1 LNQLISQATFWHNS
15 VSFYQILQ
23 EIDFLKATKKQYQ
36 RSHFIIEDI
45 KAALELLELSA
56 DKELLQEAQTNLTQ
70 LQQEL
75 ETLEIQQ
82 LLSDPCD
89 QKGAFLAIT
98 AEVGG
103 IDAQD
108 WAAMLLQLYYRWAL
122 NHNHK
127 VHLVQ
132 ESAGDLGGFK
142 HATLEITGRYAYG

>member
-1 LNQLISQATFWHNS
+1 LNQLVSQTTFWDNS
-15 VSFYQILQ
+15 VAFYQTLQ
-23 EIDFLKATKKQYQ
+23 EIESLNATKKQYQ
-36 RSHFIIEDI
+36 RSHFILDEIE
-45 KAALELLELSA
+45 AALELLESYA
-56 DKELLQEAQTNLTQ
+56 DEELLQEVQTNLNQ

-98 AEVGG
+98 AEVGS
-103 IDAQD
+103 IDAQH
-108 WAAMLLQLYYRWAL
+108 WAAMLLQLYHRWAV

-127 VHLVQ
+127 VYLVQ

-142 HATLEITGRYAYG
+142 HATLEIPGCYAYG

>member
-1 LNQLISQATFWHNS
+1 MNQLIAQLTFWNNS
-15 VSFYQILQ
+15 VTFYQKLQ
-23 EIDFLKATKKQYQ
+23 EIEFLNAKKKQYQ
-36 RSHFIIEDI
+36 RSHFILEDI

-56 DKELLQEAQTNLTQ
+56 DEELLQEAQSNLTQ

-75 ETLEIQQ
+75 ETVEIEQF
-82 LLSDPCD
+82 LSDPCD

-98 AEVGG
+98 AEVGS

-108 WAAMLLQLYYRWAL
+108 WAAMLLQLYHRWAV

-127 VHLVQ
+127 VYLVQ

>member
-1 LNQLISQATFWHNS
+1 MNQLVCQPTFWHNS
-15 VSFYQILQ
+15 VTSRQTLQ
-23 EIDFLKATKKQYQ
+23 EIDSLNAQKKQYQ
-36 RSHFIIEDI
+36 RSHFILEDI

-56 DKELLQEAQTNLTQ
+56 DEELLQEAQTNLTQ

-75 ETLEIQQ
+75 ETVEIEQF
-82 LLSDPCD
+82 LSDPCD

-98 AEVGG
+98 AEVGS
-103 IDAQD
+103 IDAQN
-108 WAAMLLQLYYRWAL
+108 WAAMLLQLYYRWAV

>member
-1 LNQLISQATFWHNS
+1 MIYQATFWGDS
-15 VSFYQILQ
+15 ASFYQILK
-23 EIDFLKATKKQYQ
+23 EIDFLNATKKKYQ
-36 RSHFIIEDI
+36 RLHFILEDI

-56 DKELLQEAQTNLTQ
+56 DEELLQEAQANLTQ

-75 ETLEIQQ
+75 EIVEIQQ
-82 LLSDPCD
+82 LLSDPHD

-98 AEVGG
+98 AEVGS
-103 IDAQD
+103 IDAQS
-108 WAAMLLQLYYRWAL
+108 WAAMLLHLYHRWAV

-127 VHLVQ
+127 VYLVQ